1 MGKMMS
7 PNTRIDWIED
17 VAYDPL
23 LPSAA
28 LFTDATNISCAI
40 ETGYKLNPTKSD
52 VNNKKSICEDANVE
66 TPVRYNY
73 EGDLT
78 FFREGDLAV
87 TTSAFAIAFALFGTT
102 RKTGYLVRRTG
113 FRNSVATAIGHEVD
127 SFKFTSDFPKDVID
141 NDLIEFST
149 KFHPQGRMELAK
161 TVVA

>member
-17 VAYDPL
+17 ASYDPL
-23 LPSAA
+23 APSAA

-40 ETGYKLNPTKSD
+40 ESGYKLNPTKSD
-52 VNNKKSICEDANVE
+52 TNNKKSICEDANVE

-78 FFREGDLAV
+78 FFREGDLAD
-87 TTSAFAIAFALFGTT
+87 TTSPFAIAFAFFGTV
-102 RKTGYLVRRTG
+102 RKTGWLVRRVG
-113 FRNSVATAIGHEVD
+113 FRSSVPVAVGHEVD
-127 SFKFTSDFPKDVID
+127 SFKFTSDYPKDVID
-141 NDLIEFST
+141 GDLIEFNT
-149 KFHPQGRMELAK
+149 KFHPQGHMELAK